1 MARHKRLRFLLI
13 ALALQALWAP
23 PAAVAAQG
31 SSDDDEYNFS
41 WLDPDKKVYVLQNR
55 KFRKKDRFAI
65 YLSGGI
71 NLSNPYRSEYMA
83 IPRVGYSFSERFG
96 AEFFFATI
104 SNADNENLKA
114 LKKVSSSAL
123 PFVREHR
130 SYFGGLVIW
139 TPWYSKLNFFNKI
152 LYYDWFLKAGL
163 GQVATALDRNRD
175 ASLASNFL
183 TENFVAAYFGTG
195 MNFFVT
201 RNVLARLDLIGMT
214 YSAKG
219 ADNVTELRQ
228 FNYDFAVGLGYLF

>member
-1 MARHKRLRFLLI
+1 MARHNLLRTVLFAV
-13 ALALQALWAP
+13 ALHAFWV
-23 PAAVAAQG
+23 PAAIAAPG

-55 KFRKKDRFAI
+55 KYRKKDRLAI
-65 YLSGGI
+65 YISGAI

-83 IPRVGYSFSERFG
+83 IPRATYSFSEQFG
-96 AEFFFATI
+96 AEVFFATV

-114 LKKVSSSAL
+114 LKKVSASAL

-130 SYFGGLVIW
+130 SYYGGLLIW

-152 LYYDWFLKAGL
+152 LYYDWFLKGGL
-163 GQVATALDRNRD
+163 GQVSTALDRNRVAAN
-175 ASLASNFL
+175 ASDFVL
-183 TENFVAAYFGTG
+183 ENFTAIYFGTG

-214 YSAKG
+214 YGAKG